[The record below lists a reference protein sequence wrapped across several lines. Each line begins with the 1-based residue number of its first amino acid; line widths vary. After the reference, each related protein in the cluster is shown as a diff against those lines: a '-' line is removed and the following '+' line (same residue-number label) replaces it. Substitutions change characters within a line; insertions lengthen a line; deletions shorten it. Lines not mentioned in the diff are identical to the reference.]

1 MHFGGNLETKS
12 TDGTAVTAGAW
23 LFREEVERIVPL
35 SPQYVAMFNV
45 NQKLIRLDPAS
56 GGMFME
62 GFNRPKP

>member
-1 MHFGGNLETKS
+1 M
-12 TDGTAVTAGAW
+12 TAGAW